1 MYIYYIYIY
10 ICIHTYTY
18 TYIHIHTHTYTGIFV
33 VCLLAFALLA
43 SGYVLSVTWNDP
55 KRNKAKLLLNCSMI
69 VASVV
74 PPGMHTP
81 AYVSIRQHTSA
92 YVSI

>member
-1 MYIYYIYIY
+1 M
-10 ICIHTYTY
+10 
-18 TYIHIHTHTYTGIFV
+18 

-74 PPGMHTP
+74 PPGMHTS

-92 YVSI
+92 YVSIRQHTYAVAQLLYDSRLSSAPEYAYAC

>member
-1 MYIYYIYIY
+1 MYNMYTYIH
-10 ICIHTYTY
+10 IHTYTY
-18 TYIHIHTHTYTGIFV
+18 TYTYTGIFV

-81 AYVSIRQHTSA
+81 AYVSIRQHTYA
-92 YVSI
+92 AL